1 MKKARLSKTLFAVLL
16 VSVATLSAWAQGADK
31 LTPFYSFSA
40 YGKGGFDSLGT
51 LAMDSSGNLYGAAA
65 EGGVGSGTIFELS
78 PLASGRWNFQV
89 IDPCENYC
97 VFPLGSLA
105 IDAAGNLYGTT
116 GFGEIF
122 ELSNNGSGTWTA
134 TYIYSLAADG
144 GAPGPVIL
152 DAAGNLYGVNALGG
166 ANNLGFVFKLSL
178 VSGTWVL
185 NDLHDFAG
193 PDGSGCCSF
202 SSLIMDSAGNLYG
215 VTPKGGSSS
224 ACPSGCGV
232 IFELSNNSGTWSET
246 VLHSFSSTDGAIPE
260 GPLTMASG
268 GKLFGSAGNG
278 GPDGFGVI
286 FELLRQSGAW
296 KFGVVHSF
304 SGGNDGAYPDASLVV
319 DSSGNLYGTTS
330 SGGGGGDL
338 CTLGT
343 SSGCGTAFEL
353 TYTGTSWHKSLLHAF
368 TGSVDDG
375 AFPEGLIS
383 GGQGNLFGLSTEGG
397 HGGWGIAYELT
408 PKAPSLDG
416 TPQHQE
422 AAK

>member
-16 VSVATLSAWAQGADK
+16 VSAATLSAWAQGADK
-31 LTPFYSFSA
+31 LTPLYSFNA
-40 YGKGGFDSLGT
+40 YGKSGFDVMGT
-51 LAMDSSGNLYGAAA
+51 LAMDSSGNLYGAAG

-78 PLASGRWNFQV
+78 PQASGGWNFQV
-89 IDPCENYC
+89 IYPCENYC
-97 VFPLGSLA
+97 VYPTGSLA
-105 IDAAGNLYGTT
+105 IDAAGNLYGST
-116 GFGEIF
+116 GYGNIF

-134 TYIYSLAADG
+134 TSIYSLASN
-144 GAPGPVIL
+144 GASPGPVIL

-185 NDLHDFAG
+185 TDLHDFAG
-193 PDGSGCCSF
+193 PDGSGCCF
-202 SSLIMDSAGNLYG
+202 FLPSLIMDSAGNLYG
-215 VTPKGGSSS
+215 TTPKGGSSS

-232 IFELSNNSGTWSET
+232 VFELSNNSGTWIET
-246 VLHSFSSTDGAIPE
+246 VLHSFSSTDGAVPKS
-260 GPLTMASG
+260 PLTIASG
-268 GKLFGSAGNG
+268 GELFGAADDG

-286 FELLRQSGAW
+286 FELRQQSGAW
-296 KFGVVHSF
+296 RFGIVDSF
-304 SGGNDGAYPDASLVV
+304 RGGDYGAYPDAPLVI
-319 DSSGNLYGTTS
+319 DSAGNLYGTTS

-343 SSGCGTAFEL
+343 TSGCGTAFEL
-353 TYTGTSWHKSLLHAF
+353 THAGNSWHQSLLHAF
-368 TGSVDDG
+368 TGSVHDG

-408 PKAPSLDG
+408 PKTSQP
-416 TPQHQE
+416 
-422 AAK
+422 